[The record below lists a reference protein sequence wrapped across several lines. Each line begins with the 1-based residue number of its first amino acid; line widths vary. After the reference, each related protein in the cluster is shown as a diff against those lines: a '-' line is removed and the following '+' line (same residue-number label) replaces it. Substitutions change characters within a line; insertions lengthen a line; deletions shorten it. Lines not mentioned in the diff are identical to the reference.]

1 VQLYAN
7 GINAAA
13 PEVIGVKPVKGTI
26 ADQGNDYEIKLI
38 TTRPASDYTAR
49 IVPCYQN
56 ISVPLEDNHI
66 LWQG

>member
-13 PEVIGVKPVKGTI
+13 PEVIGMKPVKGTI
-26 ADQGNDYEIKLI
+26 ADQGNDYEIKVI
-38 TTRPASDYTAR
+38 ISRPAGDYTAR
-49 IVPCYQN
+49 IVPNYQN
-56 ISVPLEDNHI
+56 IDVPLEDNHI